1 MKYTLSLLL
10 VGAFFVGTAYAPGK
24 RPAAKTPSLTDA
36 QKIAAVAAADWSKRR
51 GDNEMPPSDRG
62 KLFVY
67 NGGCM
72 PDNLK
77 MSWSNHLQ
85 RCVHEVG

>member
-10 VGAFFVGTAYAPGK
+10 ASVFFVGTAYAPKGG
-24 RPAAKTPSLTDA
+24 RSTPEPTDA
-36 QKIAAVAAADWSKRR
+36 QKIAAVAAADWSKRK
-51 GDNEMPPSDRG
+51 GDNAMPPSDRG

-72 PDNLK
+72 PENK
-77 MSWSNHLQ
+77 RKSWSNHLN
-85 RCVHEVG
+85 RCVDEA